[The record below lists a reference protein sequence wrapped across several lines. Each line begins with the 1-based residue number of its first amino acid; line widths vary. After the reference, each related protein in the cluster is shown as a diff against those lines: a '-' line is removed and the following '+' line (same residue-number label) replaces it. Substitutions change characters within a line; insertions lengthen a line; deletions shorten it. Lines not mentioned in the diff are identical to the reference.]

1 MKEGAGSTFN
11 APVILMASE
20 SFLYIL
26 LYDGRSRETRGL
38 SLFAVNYV
46 TAASSPEN

>member
-26 LYDGRSRETRGL
+26 YDGQSRETRGL
-38 SLFAVNYV
+38 SLFAANYV
-46 TAASSPEN
+46 IAASSPEN

>member
-1 MKEGAGSTFN
+1 MKEDAGSTFS
-11 APVILMASE
+11 APDILMASE

-26 LYDGRSRETRGL
+26 YDGQSRETRGL

-46 TAASSPEN
+46 TATFSPEN